1 MSSSAVMSSPSRRVA
16 LLSSVPSSPRRSMSR
31 RRPSI
36 VPRVM
41 PREVIPRG
49 LGVDPNPNPSASSSR
64 STSRSRSP
72 MPHSRP
78 FLASSIALEDGA
90 DADRQFLSALQELI
104 VLATDVLDLSVDSLI
119 LRPMACVDIIRQ
131 LQKTGQYWD
140 EHEEWPGRDW
150 YVDILMAVASLGRV
164 LDWWQAE
171 KGFWNFE
178 DEDADEPLSY
188 VLRPAKENPHFDLE
202 PGFSARSLS
211 SAAVSPIA
219 LPAQDPGGHD
229 PSMSTATITLPPL
242 DDEHA
247 AVTQPEPMAT
257 SPDASQAIQDLRTLA
272 EQVKSINIVMEL
284 SLQGEEI
291 LYVNDAIYEVLG

>member
-41 PREVIPRG
+41 PRENMPRS
-49 LGVDPNPNPSASSSR
+49 LGFDPNPSASSSR

-78 FLASSIALEDGA
+78 LVASSLALDDGVE
-90 DADRQFLSALQELI
+90 ADRQFLSALQELI
-104 VLATDVLDLSVDSLI
+104 VLATDVLDLSVNSLI
-119 LRPMACVDIIRQ
+119 SRPMACVDIIRQ

-140 EHEEWPGRDW
+140 EHEDWPGRDW
-150 YVDILMAVASLGRV
+150 YVDILMAVANLGRV

-178 DEDADEPLSY
+178 DEDEDEPLSY
-188 VLRPAKENPHFDLE
+188 VLRPAKENPHYDLE
-202 PGFSARSLS
+202 PGFSARSFG
-211 SAAVSPIA
+211 SAGVSPIA
-219 LPAQDPGGHD
+219 LPAQDPGALD
-229 PSMSTATITLPPL
+229 PSMSTTTITLPPL
-242 DDEHA
+242 DDHPTAQADEKD
-247 AVTQPEPMAT
+247 VPSETP
-257 SPDASQAIQDLRTLA
+257 QAIQDLRTLA

>member
-1 MSSSAVMSSPSRRVA
+1 MPGM
-16 LLSSVPSSPRRSMSR
+16 
-31 RRPSI
+31 RP
-36 VPRVM
+36 M
-41 PREVIPRG
+41 A
-49 LGVDPNPNPSASSSR
+49 ASSLVDDNIESDR
-64 STSRSRSP
+64 A
-72 MPHSRP
+72 
-78 FLASSIALEDGA
+78 FLAT
-90 DADRQFLSALQELI
+90 LQELI
-104 VLATDVLDLSVDSLI
+104 VLATDVLDFSVDSLI
-119 LRPMACVDIIRQ
+119 SRPKSCVEIIRQ
-131 LQKTGQYWD
+131 LQKTGQSWD

-178 DEDADEPLSY
+178 DDDAASEPLNY
-188 VLRPAKENPHFDLE
+188 VLRPAKDAPHFDLE
-202 PGFSARSLS
+202 PGYSARAMT

-219 LPAQDPGGHD
+219 LPAQDPGAHD

-242 DDEHA
+242 DDEHPVTAAGHA
-247 AVTQPEPMAT
+247 AVSPEAE
-257 SPDASQAIQDLRTLA
+257 QAIHDLRTLA